1 MKIRRFIA
9 VFLSALI
16 LCGVLTVPA
25 AALEDPAI
33 RAKAALLVEAETGT
47 ILYDKNIHDELS
59 IASTTKIMSALLV
72 FEAIDRGE
80 LRLDQQVTATAT
92 ALRGL
97 PEDGST
103 ADIVEGETL
112 TVEQLLYCMLVI
124 SANETCNI
132 LGETLCGSVDAF
144 VERMNQR
151 AQELGCKNTHFANT
165 TGLTQSGHYSSAYDL
180 YLITREAMKHEDFMT
195 MVNTKSYEIP
205 PTNKTEEERVLHS
218 TNALI
223 SNWRLAGYLYSGAQG
238 IKTGSTDAAGQ
249 CLVSSAVRGSRTLIS
264 VVLGAEKV
272 EKENGSGYIVES
284 FTETARL
291 FDWGFDNFAPQ
302 QVLDENELIQEVPV
316 ALSKQV
322 STVAVHPA
330 ESADAMLPKDLDV
343 SALTRT
349 VTLDN
354 ETALAPIAAG
364 DRLGEITVSYGD
376 TTYVT
381 VPLLAVADVSA
392 SRFLSLR
399 HAIGEFFSQRSAR
412 IAVLALVVLV
422 AALVLWFRFYGR
434 NRPSGACM
442 PGLLREHYRALG
454 QNDYIATVHRLDRL
468 VGGVMLF
475 SRRRDVTGKLT
486 AVVAEHRVTKE
497 YLAVL
502 RGTPAQDEATL
513 TDLLFRDAAHNKSYV
528 VKRMRKGVRQAS
540 LSYTV
545 QGEAD
550 GLTLVRV
557 QLHTGRTHQIR
568 VQFSSRGLPLLGDI
582 RYGSKA
588 DCSPALWSTRLALT
602 HPVTGKPIDIACPP
616 PDAWPWNLFA

>member
-9 VFLSALI
+9 VFLSALT
-16 LCGVLTVPA
+16 LCGLLTVPA
-25 AALEDPAI
+25 SALEDPDI

-47 ILYDKNIHDELS
+47 ILYDKNCHDELS

-80 LRLDQQVTATAT
+80 LRLDQSITATAS

-132 LGETLCGSVDAF
+132 LGEALAGSVEGF

-151 AQELGCKNTHFANT
+151 AQELGCQNTHFANT

-180 YLITREAMKHEDFMT
+180 YLITRQAMQYDEFMT

-264 VVLGAEKV
+264 VVLGAERV

-291 FDWGFDNFAPQ
+291 FDWGFDNFSAQ
-302 QVLDENELIQEVPV
+302 QVLDKNELVQEVQV
-316 ALSKQV
+316 SLSKEV
-322 STVAVHPA
+322 GSVAVHPA
-330 ESADAMLPKDLDV
+330 EDASAMLPKDIDI

-349 VTLDN
+349 ITLDN
-354 ETALAPIAAG
+354 DPALAPIAAG
-364 DRLGEITVSYGD
+364 DRLGEITVSYNGTD
-376 TTYVT
+376 YVT

-392 SRFLSLR
+392 SRFLLAGHTIS
-399 HAIGEFFSQRSAR
+399 EFFSQRSAR
-412 IAVLALVVLV
+412 IAVIALLVLAV
-422 AALVLWFRFYGR
+422 ALVLWFRIYGR
-434 NRPSGACM
+434 NR
-442 PGLLREHYRALG
+442 
-454 QNDYIATVHRLDRL
+454 
-468 VGGVMLF
+468 
-475 SRRRDVTGKLT
+475 
-486 AVVAEHRVTKE
+486 
-497 YLAVL
+497 
-502 RGTPAQDEATL
+502 
-513 TDLLFRDAAHNKSYV
+513 
-528 VKRMRKGVRQAS
+528 
-540 LSYTV
+540 
-545 QGEAD
+545 
-550 GLTLVRV
+550 
-557 QLHTGRTHQIR
+557 
-568 VQFSSRGLPLLGDI
+568 
-582 RYGSKA
+582 RYGKGGN
-588 DCSPALWSTRLALT
+588 TQYRHHT
-602 HPVTGKPIDIACPP
+602 YRGRRH
-616 PDAWPWNLFA
+616 

>member
-1 MKIRRFIA
+1 MKLRRLLS
-9 VFLSALI
+9 VFLLAAL
-16 LCGVLTVPA
+16 LCGLFTVPA
-25 AALEDPAI
+25 AALEDPDI

-47 ILYDKNIHDELS
+47 ILYDKNAHDELS
-59 IASTTKIMSALLV
+59 SASTPKIMSALLI
-72 FEAIDRGE
+72 FEAIERGE
-80 LRLDQQVTATAT
+80 LRMDQSVTATAS

-132 LGETLCGSVDAF
+132 LGETVAGSVDAF

-165 TGLTQSGHYSSAYDL
+165 TGLTQSGHYSCAYDL
-180 YLITREAMKHEDFMT
+180 YLITREAMTFEDFMT
-195 MVNTKSYEIP
+195 IVNTKSYEIP

-291 FDWGFDNFAPQ
+291 FDWGFDNFSSR
-302 QVLDENELIQEVPV
+302 QVLDENELVQEVPV

-330 ESADAMLPKDLDV
+330 QSAEAMLPKDLDV
-343 SALTRT
+343 ESLTRT

-376 TTYVT
+376 TEYVT

-392 SRFLSLR
+392 SRFLLAR
-399 HAIGEFFSQRSAR
+399 HAVGEFFSRPSIR
-412 IAVLALVVLV
+412 IAAIALLVLIV
-422 AALVLWFRFYGR
+422 ALVLWFRFYGR
-434 NRPSGACM
+434 NR
-442 PGLLREHYRALG
+442 
-454 QNDYIATVHRLDRL
+454 
-468 VGGVMLF
+468 
-475 SRRRDVTGKLT
+475 
-486 AVVAEHRVTKE
+486 
-497 YLAVL
+497 
-502 RGTPAQDEATL
+502 
-513 TDLLFRDAAHNKSYV
+513 
-528 VKRMRKGVRQAS
+528 
-540 LSYTV
+540 
-545 QGEAD
+545 
-550 GLTLVRV
+550 
-557 QLHTGRTHQIR
+557 
-568 VQFSSRGLPLLGDI
+568 
-582 RYGSKA
+582 RYGKAGSKQYRHR
-588 DCSPALWSTRLALT
+588 SYHGRR
-602 HPVTGKPIDIACPP
+602 H
-616 PDAWPWNLFA
+616 

>member
-9 VFLSALI
+9 VFLSVLT
-16 LCGVLTVPA
+16 LCGLLTVPA
-25 AALEDPAI
+25 SALEDPDI

-47 ILYDKNIHDELS
+47 ILYDKNCHDELS

-80 LRLDQQVTATAT
+80 LRLDQSITATAS

-132 LGETLCGSVDAF
+132 LGEALAGSVEGF

-151 AQELGCKNTHFANT
+151 AQELGCQNTHFANT

-180 YLITREAMKHEDFMT
+180 YLITRQAMQYDEFMT
-195 MVNTKSYEIP
+195 TVNTKSYEIP

-264 VVLGAEKV
+264 VVLGAERV

-291 FDWGFDNFAPQ
+291 FDWGFDNFSAQ
-302 QVLDENELIQEVPV
+302 QVLDKNELVQEVQV
-316 ALSKQV
+316 SLSKEV
-322 STVAVHPA
+322 GSVAVHPA
-330 ESADAMLPKDLDV
+330 EDASAMLPKDIDI

-349 VTLDN
+349 ITLDN
-354 ETALAPIAAG
+354 DPALAPIAAG
-364 DRLGEITVSYGD
+364 DRLGEITVSYNGTD
-376 TTYVT
+376 YVT

-392 SRFLSLR
+392 SRFLLAGHTIS
-399 HAIGEFFSQRSAR
+399 EFFSQRSAR
-412 IAVLALVVLV
+412 IAVIALLVLVV
-422 AALVLWFRFYGR
+422 ALVLWFRIYGR
-434 NRPSGACM
+434 NR
-442 PGLLREHYRALG
+442 
-454 QNDYIATVHRLDRL
+454 
-468 VGGVMLF
+468 
-475 SRRRDVTGKLT
+475 
-486 AVVAEHRVTKE
+486 
-497 YLAVL
+497 
-502 RGTPAQDEATL
+502 
-513 TDLLFRDAAHNKSYV
+513 
-528 VKRMRKGVRQAS
+528 
-540 LSYTV
+540 
-545 QGEAD
+545 
-550 GLTLVRV
+550 
-557 QLHTGRTHQIR
+557 
-568 VQFSSRGLPLLGDI
+568 
-582 RYGSKA
+582 RYGKGGN
-588 DCSPALWSTRLALT
+588 TQYRHHT
-602 HPVTGKPIDIACPP
+602 YRGRRH
-616 PDAWPWNLFA
+616 

>member
-1 MKIRRFIA
+1 MKIRRLLS
-9 VFLSALI
+9 VFLLAAL
-16 LCGVLTVPA
+16 LCGLFTVPA
-25 AALEDPAI
+25 AALEDPDI

-47 ILYDKNIHDELS
+47 ILYDKNAHDELS
-59 IASTTKIMSALLV
+59 IASTTQIMSALLI
-72 FEAIDRGE
+72 FEAIERGE
-80 LRLDQQVTATAT
+80 LRMDQSVTATAS

-132 LGETLCGSVDAF
+132 LGETVAGSVDAF

-165 TGLTQSGHYSSAYDL
+165 TGLTQSGHYSCAYDL
-180 YLITREAMKHEDFMT
+180 YLITREAMTFEDFMT
-195 MVNTKSYEIP
+195 IVNTKSYEIP

-291 FDWGFDNFAPQ
+291 FDWGFDNFSSR
-302 QVLDENELIQEVPV
+302 QVLDENELVQEVPV

-330 ESADAMLPKDLDV
+330 QSAEAMLPKDLDV
-343 SALTRT
+343 ESLTRT

-376 TTYVT
+376 TEYVT

-392 SRFLSLR
+392 SRFLLAR
-399 HAIGEFFSQRSAR
+399 HAVGEFFSRPSIR
-412 IAVLALVVLV
+412 IAAIALLVLIV
-422 AALVLWFRFYGR
+422 ALVLWFRFYGR
-434 NRPSGACM
+434 NR
-442 PGLLREHYRALG
+442 
-454 QNDYIATVHRLDRL
+454 
-468 VGGVMLF
+468 
-475 SRRRDVTGKLT
+475 
-486 AVVAEHRVTKE
+486 
-497 YLAVL
+497 
-502 RGTPAQDEATL
+502 
-513 TDLLFRDAAHNKSYV
+513 
-528 VKRMRKGVRQAS
+528 
-540 LSYTV
+540 
-545 QGEAD
+545 
-550 GLTLVRV
+550 
-557 QLHTGRTHQIR
+557 
-568 VQFSSRGLPLLGDI
+568 
-582 RYGSKA
+582 RYGKAGSKQYRHR
-588 DCSPALWSTRLALT
+588 SYHGRR
-602 HPVTGKPIDIACPP
+602 H
-616 PDAWPWNLFA
+616 

>member
-9 VFLSALI
+9 VFLSALT
-16 LCGVLTVPA
+16 LCGLLTVPA
-25 AALEDPAI
+25 SALEDPDI

-47 ILYDKNIHDELS
+47 ILYDKNCHDELS

-80 LRLDQQVTATAT
+80 LRLDQSIAATAS

-132 LGETLCGSVDAF
+132 LGEVVAGSVEGF

-151 AQELGCKNTHFANT
+151 AQELGCQNTHFANT

-180 YLITREAMKHEDFMT
+180 YLITRQAIQYDEFMT

-264 VVLGAEKV
+264 VVLGAERV

-291 FDWGFDNFAPQ
+291 FDWGFDNFSAQ
-302 QVLDENELIQEVPV
+302 QVLDKNELVQEVQV
-316 ALSKQV
+316 SLSKEV
-322 STVAVHPA
+322 GSVAVHPA
-330 ESADAMLPKDLDV
+330 EDASAMLPKDIDI

-354 ETALAPIAAG
+354 DPALAPIAAG
-364 DRLGEITVSYGD
+364 DRLGEITVSYNGTD
-376 TTYVT
+376 YVT

-392 SRFLSLR
+392 SRFLLAGHTIS
-399 HAIGEFFSQRSAR
+399 EFFSQRSAR
-412 IAVLALVVLV
+412 IAVIALLVLVV
-422 AALVLWFRFYGR
+422 ALVLWFRIYGR
-434 NRPSGACM
+434 NR
-442 PGLLREHYRALG
+442 
-454 QNDYIATVHRLDRL
+454 
-468 VGGVMLF
+468 
-475 SRRRDVTGKLT
+475 
-486 AVVAEHRVTKE
+486 
-497 YLAVL
+497 
-502 RGTPAQDEATL
+502 
-513 TDLLFRDAAHNKSYV
+513 
-528 VKRMRKGVRQAS
+528 
-540 LSYTV
+540 
-545 QGEAD
+545 
-550 GLTLVRV
+550 
-557 QLHTGRTHQIR
+557 
-568 VQFSSRGLPLLGDI
+568 
-582 RYGSKA
+582 RYGKGGN
-588 DCSPALWSTRLALT
+588 TQYRHHT
-602 HPVTGKPIDIACPP
+602 YRGRRH
-616 PDAWPWNLFA
+616 

>member
-1 MKIRRFIA
+1 MKLRRLLS
-9 VFLSALI
+9 VFLLAAL
-16 LCGVLTVPA
+16 LCGLFTVPA
-25 AALEDPAI
+25 AALEDPNI

-47 ILYDKNIHDELS
+47 ILSDTNAHDELS
-59 IASTTKIMSALLV
+59 IASTTKIMSALLI
-72 FEAIDRGE
+72 FEAIERGE
-80 LRLDQQVTATAT
+80 LRMDQSVTATAS

-132 LGETLCGSVDAF
+132 LGETVAGSVDAF

-165 TGLTQSGHYSSAYDL
+165 TGLTQSGHYSCAYDL
-180 YLITREAMKHEDFMT
+180 YLITREAMTFEDFMT

-291 FDWGFDNFAPQ
+291 FDWGFDNFSSR
-302 QVLDENELIQEVPV
+302 QVLDENELVQEVPV

-330 ESADAMLPKDLDV
+330 QSAEAMLPKDLDV
-343 SALTRT
+343 ESLTRT

-354 ETALAPIAAG
+354 DTALAPIAAG

-376 TTYVT
+376 TEYVT

-392 SRFLSLR
+392 SRFLLAR
-399 HAIGEFFSQRSAR
+399 HAVGEFFSRPSIR
-412 IAVLALVVLV
+412 IAAIALLVLVV
-422 AALVLWFRFYGR
+422 ALVLWFRCYGR
-434 NRPSGACM
+434 NR
-442 PGLLREHYRALG
+442 
-454 QNDYIATVHRLDRL
+454 
-468 VGGVMLF
+468 
-475 SRRRDVTGKLT
+475 
-486 AVVAEHRVTKE
+486 
-497 YLAVL
+497 
-502 RGTPAQDEATL
+502 
-513 TDLLFRDAAHNKSYV
+513 
-528 VKRMRKGVRQAS
+528 
-540 LSYTV
+540 
-545 QGEAD
+545 
-550 GLTLVRV
+550 
-557 QLHTGRTHQIR
+557 
-568 VQFSSRGLPLLGDI
+568 
-582 RYGSKA
+582 RYGKAGSKQYRHR
-588 DCSPALWSTRLALT
+588 SYHGRR
-602 HPVTGKPIDIACPP
+602 H
-616 PDAWPWNLFA
+616 

>member
-1 MKIRRFIA
+1 MKFAASGGQHLSTVSHDIITYMEKKSMKIRRFLS
-9 VFLSALI
+9 VFLLTCLLCTLFTPQAL
-16 LCGVLTVPA
+16 
-25 AALEDPAI
+25 ALEDPDI
-33 RAKAALLVEAETGT
+33 HAKAAILVDGGSGT
-47 ILYDKNIHDELS
+47 VLYDKNIHEELPMAS
-59 IASTTKIMSALLV
+59 ITKVMSALLV
-72 FEAIDRGE
+72 LEAIDRGQ
-80 LRLDQQVTATAT
+80 LRMDQEVTASQTSMQ
-92 ALRGL
+92 GMV
-97 PEDGST
+97 EDGST
-103 ADIVEGETL
+103 ADIKVGETL

-132 LGETLCGSVDAF
+132 LGEAVSGTVDAF
-144 VERMNQR
+144 VAKMNQR

-165 TGLTQSGHYSSAYDL
+165 TGLTKSGHYSSAWDL
-180 YLITREAMKHEDFMT
+180 YLIAREAMKHDDFMT
-195 MVNTKSYEIP
+195 IVNTKSYEIP
-205 PTNKTEEERVLHS
+205 PTNKTEDERVLHS

-249 CLVSSAVRGSRTLIS
+249 CLVSSAVRGSRTLVS
-264 VVLGAEKV
+264 VVLGAQKV

-434 NRPSGACM
+434 NR
-442 PGLLREHYRALG
+442 
-454 QNDYIATVHRLDRL
+454 
-468 VGGVMLF
+468 
-475 SRRRDVTGKLT
+475 
-486 AVVAEHRVTKE
+486 
-497 YLAVL
+497 
-502 RGTPAQDEATL
+502 
-513 TDLLFRDAAHNKSYV
+513 
-528 VKRMRKGVRQAS
+528 
-540 LSYTV
+540 
-545 QGEAD
+545 
-550 GLTLVRV
+550 
-557 QLHTGRTHQIR
+557 
-568 VQFSSRGLPLLGDI
+568 
-582 RYGSKA
+582 RYGKPGSKQYRHH
-588 DCSPALWSTRLALT
+588 SYRGRR
-602 HPVTGKPIDIACPP
+602 H
-616 PDAWPWNLFA
+616 

>member
-9 VFLSALI
+9 VFLSALT
-16 LCGVLTVPA
+16 LCGLLTVPA
-25 AALEDPAI
+25 SALEDPDI

-47 ILYDKNIHDELS
+47 ILYDKNCHDELS

-80 LRLDQQVTATAT
+80 LRLDQSITATAS

-132 LGETLCGSVDAF
+132 LGEALAGSVEGF

-151 AQELGCKNTHFANT
+151 AQELGCQNTHFANT

-180 YLITREAMKHEDFMT
+180 YLITRQAMQYDEFMT

-264 VVLGAEKV
+264 VVLGAERV

-291 FDWGFDNFAPQ
+291 FDWGFDNFSAQ
-302 QVLDENELIQEVPV
+302 QVLDKNELVQEVQV
-316 ALSKQV
+316 SLSKEV
-322 STVAVHPA
+322 GSVAVHPA
-330 ESADAMLPKDLDV
+330 EDASAMLPKDIDI

-349 VTLDN
+349 ITLDN
-354 ETALAPIAAG
+354 DPALAPIAAG
-364 DRLGEITVSYGD
+364 DRLGEITVSYNGTD
-376 TTYVT
+376 YVT

-392 SRFLSLR
+392 SRFLLAGHTIS
-399 HAIGEFFSQRSAR
+399 EFFSQRSAR
-412 IAVLALVVLV
+412 IAVIALLVLVV
-422 AALVLWFRFYGR
+422 ALVLWFRIYGR
-434 NRPSGACM
+434 NR
-442 PGLLREHYRALG
+442 
-454 QNDYIATVHRLDRL
+454 
-468 VGGVMLF
+468 
-475 SRRRDVTGKLT
+475 
-486 AVVAEHRVTKE
+486 
-497 YLAVL
+497 
-502 RGTPAQDEATL
+502 
-513 TDLLFRDAAHNKSYV
+513 
-528 VKRMRKGVRQAS
+528 
-540 LSYTV
+540 
-545 QGEAD
+545 
-550 GLTLVRV
+550 
-557 QLHTGRTHQIR
+557 
-568 VQFSSRGLPLLGDI
+568 
-582 RYGSKA
+582 RYGKGGN
-588 DCSPALWSTRLALT
+588 TQYRHHT
-602 HPVTGKPIDIACPP
+602 YRGRRH
-616 PDAWPWNLFA
+616 

>member
-1 MKIRRFIA
+1 MKIRRLLS
-9 VFLSALI
+9 VFLLAAL
-16 LCGVLTVPA
+16 LCGLFTVPA
-25 AALEDPAI
+25 AALEDPDI

-47 ILYDKNIHDELS
+47 ILYDKNSHDELS
-59 IASTTKIMSALLV
+59 IASTTKIMSALLI
-72 FEAIDRGE
+72 FEAIERGE
-80 LRLDQQVTATAT
+80 LRMDQSVTATAS

-132 LGETLCGSVDAF
+132 LGETVAGSVDAF

-165 TGLTQSGHYSSAYDL
+165 TGLTQSGHYSCAYDL
-180 YLITREAMKHEDFMT
+180 YLITREAMTFEDFMT
-195 MVNTKSYEIP
+195 IVNTKSYEIP

-291 FDWGFDNFAPQ
+291 FDWGFDNFSSR
-302 QVLDENELIQEVPV
+302 QVLDENELVQEVPV

-330 ESADAMLPKDLDV
+330 QSAEAMLPKDLDV
-343 SALTRT
+343 ESLTRT

-364 DRLGEITVSYGD
+364 DRLGEITISYGD
-376 TTYVT
+376 TEYVT

-392 SRFLSLR
+392 SRFLLAR
-399 HAIGEFFSQRSAR
+399 HAVGEFFSRPSIR
-412 IAVLALVVLV
+412 IAAIALLVLIV
-422 AALVLWFRFYGR
+422 ALVLWFRFYGR
-434 NRPSGACM
+434 NR
-442 PGLLREHYRALG
+442 
-454 QNDYIATVHRLDRL
+454 
-468 VGGVMLF
+468 
-475 SRRRDVTGKLT
+475 
-486 AVVAEHRVTKE
+486 
-497 YLAVL
+497 
-502 RGTPAQDEATL
+502 
-513 TDLLFRDAAHNKSYV
+513 
-528 VKRMRKGVRQAS
+528 
-540 LSYTV
+540 
-545 QGEAD
+545 
-550 GLTLVRV
+550 
-557 QLHTGRTHQIR
+557 
-568 VQFSSRGLPLLGDI
+568 
-582 RYGSKA
+582 RYGKAGSKQYRHR
-588 DCSPALWSTRLALT
+588 SYHGRR
-602 HPVTGKPIDIACPP
+602 H
-616 PDAWPWNLFA
+616 

>member
-1 MKIRRFIA
+1 MKLRRLLS
-9 VFLSALI
+9 VFLLAAL
-16 LCGVLTVPA
+16 LCGLFTVPA
-25 AALEDPAI
+25 AALEDPDI

-47 ILYDKNIHDELS
+47 ILYDKNAHDELS
-59 IASTTKIMSALLV
+59 IASTTTIMSALLI
-72 FEAIDRGE
+72 FEAIERGE
-80 LRLDQQVTATAT
+80 LRMDQSVTATAS

-132 LGETLCGSVDAF
+132 LGETVAGSVDAF

-165 TGLTQSGHYSSAYDL
+165 TGLTQSGHYSCAYDL
-180 YLITREAMKHEDFMT
+180 YLITREAMTFEDFMT
-195 MVNTKSYEIP
+195 IVNTKSYEIP

-249 CLVSSAVRGSRTLIS
+249 CLVSSAVRGSRALIS

-291 FDWGFDNFAPQ
+291 FDWGFDNFSSR
-302 QVLDENELIQEVPV
+302 QVLDENELVQEVPV

-330 ESADAMLPKDLDV
+330 QSAEAMLPKDLDV
-343 SALTRT
+343 ESLTRT

-376 TTYVT
+376 TEYVT

-392 SRFLSLR
+392 SRFLLAR
-399 HAIGEFFSQRSAR
+399 HAVGEFFSRPSIR
-412 IAVLALVVLV
+412 IAAIALLVLIV
-422 AALVLWFRFYGR
+422 ALVLWFRFYGR
-434 NRPSGACM
+434 NR
-442 PGLLREHYRALG
+442 
-454 QNDYIATVHRLDRL
+454 
-468 VGGVMLF
+468 
-475 SRRRDVTGKLT
+475 
-486 AVVAEHRVTKE
+486 
-497 YLAVL
+497 
-502 RGTPAQDEATL
+502 
-513 TDLLFRDAAHNKSYV
+513 
-528 VKRMRKGVRQAS
+528 
-540 LSYTV
+540 
-545 QGEAD
+545 
-550 GLTLVRV
+550 
-557 QLHTGRTHQIR
+557 
-568 VQFSSRGLPLLGDI
+568 
-582 RYGSKA
+582 RYGKAGSKQYRHR
-588 DCSPALWSTRLALT
+588 SYHGRR
-602 HPVTGKPIDIACPP
+602 H
-616 PDAWPWNLFA
+616 

>member
-9 VFLSALI
+9 VFLSALT
-16 LCGVLTVPA
+16 LCGLLTVPA
-25 AALEDPAI
+25 SALEDPNI

-47 ILYDKNIHDELS
+47 ILYDKNCHDELS

-80 LRLDQQVTATAT
+80 LRLDQSITATAS

-132 LGETLCGSVDAF
+132 LGEAVAGSVEGF

-151 AQELGCKNTHFANT
+151 AQELGCQNTHFANT

-180 YLITREAMKHEDFMT
+180 YLITRQAMQYDEFMT

-264 VVLGAEKV
+264 VVLGAERV

-291 FDWGFDNFAPQ
+291 FDWGFDNFSAQ
-302 QVLDENELIQEVPV
+302 QVLDKNELVQEVQV
-316 ALSKQV
+316 SLSKEV
-322 STVAVHPA
+322 GSVAVHPA
-330 ESADAMLPKDLDV
+330 EDASAMLPKDIDI

-354 ETALAPIAAG
+354 DPALAPIAAG
-364 DRLGEITVSYGD
+364 DRLGEITVSYNGTD
-376 TTYVT
+376 YVT

-392 SRFLSLR
+392 SRFLLAGHTIS
-399 HAIGEFFSQRSAR
+399 EFFSQRSAR
-412 IAVLALVVLV
+412 IAVIALLVLVV
-422 AALVLWFRFYGR
+422 ALVLWFRIYGR
-434 NRPSGACM
+434 NR
-442 PGLLREHYRALG
+442 
-454 QNDYIATVHRLDRL
+454 
-468 VGGVMLF
+468 
-475 SRRRDVTGKLT
+475 
-486 AVVAEHRVTKE
+486 
-497 YLAVL
+497 
-502 RGTPAQDEATL
+502 
-513 TDLLFRDAAHNKSYV
+513 
-528 VKRMRKGVRQAS
+528 
-540 LSYTV
+540 
-545 QGEAD
+545 
-550 GLTLVRV
+550 
-557 QLHTGRTHQIR
+557 
-568 VQFSSRGLPLLGDI
+568 
-582 RYGSKA
+582 RYGKGGN
-588 DCSPALWSTRLALT
+588 TQYRHHT
-602 HPVTGKPIDIACPP
+602 YRGRRH
-616 PDAWPWNLFA
+616 